1 MKLMT
6 TKTLAILAIV
16 TSLSACNSMT
26 PTQRNVVAGAAIG
39 GAAGHLI
46 GGNTASTLGGAALGG
61 VIGSQVN
68 R

>member
-6 TKTLAILAIV
+6 TKTLAIV